1 MDATQT
7 RQKRTRQTR
16 GSGDF
21 SSFGFRGE
29 ALSAISAMGDMTI
42 ATKTQDSAAFW
53 RQKKISISC
62 HFFLRFTSSKNAKM
76 QRF

>member
-1 MDATQT
+1 MKFDKN
-7 RQKRTRQTR
+7 RLDKNGQKPR

-53 RQKKISISC
+53 QNKIISC
-62 HFFLRFTSSKNAKM
+62 HLFT
-76 QRF
+76 